1 MGIISN
7 SIEYSNSMSSV
18 RANKHIKK
26 ADDRSTCCGFMKS
39 LKNIYDELLY
49 SYSNGS
55 NKTKYDEKKYSFLTC
70 PSRPLK
76 IALKRLL
83 EDGILSDVCLRVGNE
98 SFPVHKSILS
108 SRSPVFKNM
117 FNNDMKEDRTID
129 ISDLDAKLLGDLLL
143 FMYTETVEDLRWESA
158 SDLFKASHLYQMMDL
173 AKLCS
178 TYLADNLCKTNVHNA
193 LSMSEKFSDE
203 NLKLTV
209 QQFISD
215 QSK

>member
-39 LKNIYDELLY
+39 LKNIYEELLY
-49 SYSNGS
+49 SNSTSS
-55 NKTKYDEKKYSFLTC
+55 NKTKYDKDKYSSVTC
-70 PSRPLK
+70 TSRPLK
-76 IALKRLL
+76 VALKRLL
-83 EDGILSDVCLRVGNE
+83 EDEILSDICLRVGTE
-98 SFPVHKSILS
+98 SFSVHKSILS
-108 SRSPVFKNM
+108 SRSPVFRNM
-117 FNNDMKEDRTID
+117 FKNGTKEGEAIE
-129 ISDLDAKLLGDLLL
+129 ICDLDAKLLRDLLL
-143 FMYTETVEDLRWESA
+143 FLYTETVDDLQWESA
-158 SDLFKASHLYQMMDL
+158 TALLKASHMYQVMDL

-178 TYLADNLCKTNVHNA
+178 TYLGDNLCKTNVSNA
-193 LSMSEKFSDE
+193 LSMSEKFDDE
-203 NLKLTV
+203 GLKLAV